1 MTRQRR
7 SARARPPGPRPRLTI
22 ITAAAPAERRA
33 ASTRY
38 GFPAA
43 SDYGLTDSELRSHQ
57 RYLVTRWG
65 VQRWELLVMHGR
77 AA

>member
-7 SARARPPGPRPRLTI
+7 RARPPGPGPRHLHL
-22 ITAAAPAERRA
+22 AAAPAVEQA
-33 ASTRY
+33 AFTRY
-38 GFPAA
+38 AFGPP
-43 SDYGLTDSELRSHQ
+43 SSYGLTDSELRSHQ